1 MTSLLDPKFPSTTS
15 RLDAGDTTPAPAGF
29 DFMGAANKGLS
40 LVEGVYNLTRS
51 FRASKMPG
59 INERNLLRI
68 GEQSFN
74 DHMSQVKQ
82 TVASYVQSQAGSGL
96 ARNKDIEMGAYFKG
110 SRDAAQ
116 QAYEYDLQAGQQR
129 YEGRIGKIQA
139 RMNKVNSIASGVK
152 SISSAFMPV

>member
-1 MTSLLDPKFPSTTS
+1 MTSLYDRPNAATTS
-15 RLDAGDTTPAPAGF
+15 GLNDGNTSAVAGF